1 MTEKSSMVL
10 FKTNINHNYKD
21 ILLQYLAQ
29 LNLVHIKT
37 KPELSEIS
45 AKDDIILEKINNL
58 SQSLESLFKNLNISE
73 YDFQN
78 LKIKSDQRKK
88 FDAKDIIDLINQLT
102 NEINYYSNR
111 IDELKKY
118 RTSIEVEL
126 EKINTIHASYLFL
139 ETYKLTRDKLNKFN
153 HLEFR
158 AFTTFSKNLENIENI
173 FDFSYFPNF
182 LHYDNLADDR
192 IAFFII
198 YPKKQEEE
206 FRDRIRLIHAEEI
219 PILKKYLLSNG
230 INFPRITKELTFVI
244 SSLNKNQ
251 KELERIRDDNLL
263 LFAATYEIVQN
274 LEEYNWVSHQFE
286 DLPLNRSSLSFY
298 FPSEKKKEIH
308 QGLLEKFEDKITIES
323 IDIKKHKF
331 VALKDDTDH
340 VHSGKLKDIKDDI
353 DSEEESTEQEEKKKD
368 LRDSAPTIMRNNFL
382 VRPFE
387 TITKMY
393 GVPTYSEID
402 PTPIIAITFPII
414 FGIMFGDM
422 GHGLVLIISGLVGW
436 LVFRNKK
443 GRDFLNFCWIIL
455 YCGIGAVL
463 MGFLYGEF
471 FGMHEIKLLNTV
483 FMHLEPVTIPIVN
496 ISLYNPL
503 NNIMTVFKFA
513 VLIGVFHLNLG
524 WFIQFLNYWNQSRKF
539 LGFTDSLM
547 KIFIL
552 TGGTILIFTY
562 GFDIYTWLEPPYPLL
577 LPLVPGI
584 LLIVLKP
591 FGKILHL
598 SYLKEETVGG
608 LVGEGTME
616 AFETLLS
623 IMSNAAS
630 YIRLLA
636 LALAHIS
643 LMVAIIAMGNLV
655 QGEGIVNDIVSIIGS
670 IFGNML
676 VILLEG
682 LLVFINAIRLHFY
695 EFFFKFYQGSG
706 VNYIPFYLNANY
718 SVIIFEVSSIKDV
731 ISEEIEKEIESKIT
745 HDDIIEAEKLVSKK
759 YF

>member
-1 MTEKSSMVL
+1 MTEKSGMVL
-10 FKTNINHNYKD
+10 FNININQNYKD

-29 LNLVHIKT
+29 LNLVHIKI
-37 KPELSEIS
+37 KSELGEKFE
-45 AKDDIILEKINNL
+45 KDDMILEKINIL
-58 SQSLESLFKNLNISE
+58 SQSLESLFKNLDITES
-73 YDFQN
+73 DFE
-78 LKIKSDQRKK
+78 KIKIKPDQRKK
-88 FDAKDIIDLINQLT
+88 FEAKDVYDILSQLIN
-102 NEINYYSNR
+102 EISYYSHR

-139 ETYKLTRDKLNKFN
+139 EKYKLTRDKLKVFD
-153 HLEFR
+153 HLEFK

-173 FDFSYFPNF
+173 FEFSHFPNF

-206 FRDRIRLIHAEEI
+206 FKNRIRIIHAEEI
-219 PILKKYLLSNG
+219 PILKKYLLANG
-230 INFPRITKELTFVI
+230 INFPRITKEIKFVI
-244 SSLNKNQ
+244 TSLNKNN

-263 LFAATYEIVQN
+263 LFAAAYEIVQN

-286 DLPLNRSSLSFY
+286 DLPLNRNSLSFY
-298 FPSEKKKEIH
+298 LPSEKKEEIR
-308 QGLLEKFEDKITIES
+308 QGLVEKFEDRITIES

-331 VALKDDTDH
+331 VTLKEDKDH
-340 VHSGKLKDIKDDI
+340 VHSGKLKEEKDDT
-353 DSEEESTEQEEKKKD
+353 DSKEESTEHEEKEKD

-402 PTPIIAITFPII
+402 PTPLIAITFPIL

-422 GHGLVLIISGLVGW
+422 GHGLVLIISGFVGW

-443 GRDFLNFCWIIL
+443 GKDFLNFCWIIF
-455 YCGIGAVL
+455 YCGFGAVL

-483 FMHLEPVTIPIVN
+483 FMHLEPVNIPIVN
-496 ISLYNPL
+496 ITLNNPL

-513 VLIGVFHLNLG
+513 VIIGVFHLNLG
-524 WFIQFLNYWNQSRKF
+524 WFVQFLNYWNQSRKF
-539 LGFTDSLM
+539 LGFTDSLV
-547 KIFIL
+547 KIMIL

-562 GFDIYTWLEPPYPLL
+562 GFDIYTWLEPPYPIL

-591 FGKILHL
+591 FGKIFHL

-608 LVGEGTME
+608 LIGEGTME

-655 QGEGIVNDIVSIIGS
+655 QGEGIVNDIVNVVGS

-706 VNYIPFYLNANY
+706 VNYIPFYLNDNY
-718 SVIIFEVSSIKDV
+718 SVILFEVTSIKDV
-731 ISEEIEKEIESKIT
+731 ISEEIEREIESKVT